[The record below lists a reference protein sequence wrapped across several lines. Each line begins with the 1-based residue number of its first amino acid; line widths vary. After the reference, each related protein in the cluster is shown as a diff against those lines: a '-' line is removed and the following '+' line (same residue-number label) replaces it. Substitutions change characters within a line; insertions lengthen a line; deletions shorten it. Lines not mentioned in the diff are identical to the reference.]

1 MDGVFINLISED
13 VIINTGD
20 KSVTIVSNTELVTPV
35 RKSIKTNTSVSGII
49 SVALKDEEIYTL
61 QSAQMFNTIYNK
73 IVRTE
78 QTAPVIK
85 VELVCPY
92 FKYPFTKEQIDKINS
107 ISNGRTR
114 LFIMTKEDAEF
125 WSSGNFK
132 ENPFRN
138 YRIFT
143 VNENI
148 LTEYPIPTTYLD
160 MISSSMSSVSK
171 KFGF

>member
-1 MDGVFINLISED
+1 MDGVFINLTGED
-13 VIINTGD
+13 VTINTGD
-20 KSVTIVSNTELVTPV
+20 KSVTIVSNTDLVTPI
-35 RKSIKTNTSVSGII
+35 RKSIKTHTSVSGIT
-49 SVALKDEEIYTL
+49 SLALKDEEIYTL

-73 IVRTE
+73 IIRTE
-78 QTAPVIK
+78 QTAPLIK
-85 VELVCPY
+85 VELICPY
-92 FKYPFTKEQIDKINS
+92 FKYSFTQEQIDKINS

-114 LFIMTKEDAEF
+114 LLIMTRDDAEF

-143 VNENI
+143 VDENI

-160 MISSSMSSVSK
+160 MISSSVSSVSK

>member
-13 VIINTGD
+13 VTINTGD
-20 KSVTIVSNTELVTPV
+20 KSVTIVSNTDLVTPV
-35 RKSIKTNTSVSGII
+35 RKSINTNTSVSGII

-61 QSAQMFNTIYNK
+61 QSAQMFNTVYNK

-78 QTAPVIK
+78 QMAPVIK

-148 LTEYPIPTTYLD
+148 LTEYPIPITYLD
-160 MISSSMSSVSK
+160 MISK
-171 KFGF
+171 KLGF